1 MIIVLDN
8 KYNIVKTTDENIV
21 KGSDDYNS
29 IILKIPSECTNYY
42 PTATFKRPDGKRI
55 GPLICSQQKTKTL
68 YKIYQWILGSNVL
81 AINGTLQIT
90 FSINFVDENGNT
102 IEKKNVA
109 EAFSEIYD
117 AVVVNDAIL
126 IGGQDA
132 IENLTNRLYV
142 IQQNLDSYNEKWD
155 EKVDKVASINGN
167 TDIITRN
174 TNRSTKINIK
184 ATSLGG
190 LELRVDDTAKS
201 NNGYITIDKNQVK
214 IQASGEYSSDMHAL
228 KVNQQGIYHIYVN
241 DGSEREMLDTS
252 MAIDIEQFFEDLE
265 NSKAKTRR
273 KRSVI

>member
-8 KYNIVKTTDENIV
+8 KYNIIKTTDENIV

-29 IILKIPSECTNYY
+29 IILKVPIECTNYY

-142 IQQNLDSYNEKWD
+142 IQQNLNSYNEKWD
-155 EKVDKVASINGN
+155 EKVDKVATINGN
-167 TDIITRN
+167 SDIITRN
-174 TNRSTKINIK
+174 TTNTKINIK
-184 ATSLGG
+184 STSLGS
-190 LELRVDDTAKS
+190 LQLRVDDNTKS
-201 NNGYITIDKNQVK
+201 SNGYVNIDKNQVE
-214 IQASGEYSSDMHAL
+214 IGANGEYSSDMHTL
-228 KVNQQGIYHIYVN
+228 KVNQQGIYHVYVN

-252 MAIDIEQFFEDLE
+252 MAIDIEKFFEDLE
-265 NSKAKTRR
+265 NPKAKVKR